1 MSEKQFKTKQG
12 QKGGFLI
19 MLIGPLGASLLG
31 NLLTSIGT
39 IRAGAGTTW
48 AGKDFYCQL
57 SFKFFWNTKLLSK
70 WK

>member
-1 MSEKQFKTKQG
+1 MSEKQFKTKEG

-48 AGKDFYCQL
+48 AGKDF
-57 SFKFFWNTKLLSK
+57 
-70 WK
+70 